1 MATKPSVKASKEAT
15 PAIDVGTHFFNQLYL
30 YAFAT
35 QGEIFSHIRTQTLEA
50 DSGRMSEI
58 LASWQAQQPAVQ
70 AILQAEIGV
79 ADRATIEELPRE
91 HERTLKEIAANDLFK
106 QSFHAL
112 PISFALVEVDT
123 LVAAQRAVNL
133 DYVGRL
139 RAAYEK
145 KTDLADLIDICLSPT
160 RDIAPIQHLE
170 IANSTHVFSSPN
182 LDIRFLGA
190 FFKKLSQQDL
200 QSAVLGGQ
208 PAAAVI
214 SFVGYGISCVNVLR
228 WQNRLVLNNGF
239 HRVYALRSLGVTKIP
254 VVIQQ
259 VNNMQ
264 LEFPAAV
271 AGLPREYLLHAPRPV
286 LMKDFFHDNFCLPLK
301 SKDRVKVVTLQTGIS
316 QFDAPA

>member
-1 MATKPSVKASKEAT
+1 MKAAKDAT
-15 PAIDVGTHFFNQLYL
+15 PAIDVGTHYFNQLYL

-35 QGEIFSHIRTQTLEA
+35 QGEIFNHIRTQTLEV
-50 DSGRMSEI
+50 DPGRMSEI

-70 AILQAEIGV
+70 TILRTEIGL
-79 ADRATIEELPRE
+79 ADRAIVEELPRE
-91 HERTLKEIAANDLFK
+91 HEPTLKEITTNALFK

-112 PISFALVEVDT
+112 PISFALVDVDT
-123 LVAAQRAVNL
+123 LIAGQRAVNL
-133 DYVGRL
+133 DYVERL
-139 RAAYEK
+139 CAAYEK
-145 KTDLADLIDICLSPT
+145 KTNLADLIDICLSPT

-190 FFKKLSQQDL
+190 FFKKLSQEDL

-214 SFVGYGISCVNVLR
+214 SFVGYGISSVNVLR

-239 HRVYALRSLGVTKIP
+239 HRVYALRSIGVTKIP
-254 VVIQQ
+254 VVIQH

-264 LEFPAAV
+264 LEFPPVV
-271 AGLPREYLLHAPRPV
+271 AGLPREYLLSAPRPV
-286 LMKDFFHDNFCLPLK
+286 LMKDFFHDNFSVALK